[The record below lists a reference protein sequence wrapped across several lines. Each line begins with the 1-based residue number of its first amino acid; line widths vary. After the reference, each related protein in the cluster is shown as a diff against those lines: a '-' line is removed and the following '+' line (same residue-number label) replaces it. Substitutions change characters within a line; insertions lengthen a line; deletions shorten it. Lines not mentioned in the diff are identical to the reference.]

1 MKSKALALILALVLA
16 VGLLPL
22 SALAAAP
29 QAAPA
34 PVAVPTALPELARPQ
49 ADTYSIEM
57 TSTGPGLAELYA
69 DTAGARESVYFLADP
84 DPGYKV
90 SFENCG
96 YYMNQSRPR
105 TRSSG
110 ASTSSAPAPA
120 GAS

>member
-1 MKSKALALILALVLA
+1 MKQKALALILVLVMA

-29 QAAPA
+29 QALPE
-34 PVAVPTALPELARPQ
+34 PVLSPMALPEAPAVPL

-57 TSTGPGLAELYA
+57 TSTGPGKAELYS
-69 DTAGARESVYFLADP
+69 DTAGALESVYFLADP

-96 YYMNQSRPR
+96 
-105 TRSSG
+105 
-110 ASTSSAPAPA
+110 
-120 GAS
+120 